1 MATVILPA
9 SRTANIETFSLLDEI
24 MTLLGVTNTTL
35 WPFLASHGQTLQPY
49 GSGVQQLILNPSD
62 EAAILNVEAEFEPH
76 KHPGGVYSYYIDSAT
91 NNHLRG
97 ADNAAFS
104 FGDAAVDLPFSVGCF
119 VLMTEAVGTARSLL
133 AKYRTTA
140 AAAREWDFR
149 FDAAANFELELFDES
164 VDSTEIA
171 TSDTVLTP
179 GIWQCVVAAY
189 DGDEVD
195 PVINLFLNGGLD
207 NDGTSVE
214 AGAGYVAMENT
225 ATPLLVAAR
234 DQTTTPAQELEGR
247 IALPFV
253 CGRQLSATQVAEY
266 NRLGRLLLGL

>member
-24 MTLLGVTNTTL
+24 MTLLGNVNTTF
-35 WPFLASHGQTLQPY
+35 WPFLASHGPSLQPY
-49 GSGVQQLILNPSD
+49 GSGVQQLVLSPSD
-62 EAAILNVEAEFEPH
+62 EAGILNVEDEFEPH
-76 KHPGGVYSYYIDSAT
+76 KHPGGVYSYHIDESV

-97 ADNAAFS
+97 VDNAAFS
-104 FGDAAVDLPFSVGCF
+104 FGDATVDLPFSVGCF
-119 VLMTEAVGTARSLL
+119 VLMTEAVGNARSLL
-133 AKYRTTA
+133 AKYRATA

-164 VDSTEIA
+164 VDATEIA

-179 GIWQCVVAAY
+179 GIWQCVIAAY
-189 DGDEVD
+189 DGGQAA
-195 PVINLFLNGGLD
+195 PIINLFLNGGLD

-214 AGAGYVAMENT
+214 AGAYVAMEDT

-234 DQTTTPAQELEGR
+234 DLTATPAQELEGR

-253 CGRQLSATQVAEY
+253 CGRQLGATQAAEY